1 VTLAFTLI
9 AGCSSFSMK
18 GPPTPPVDDPLAWA
32 IYERGTTYEERE
44 QISELNRKK
53 DWDGLLRFALALIRE
68 DPGGSD
74 GGVLAGYAFLR
85 SRDYSRA
92 VASLSQVVK
101 QNPEDVGA
109 WNLLGEAQRRAGQP
123 GQAARTLEQASVV
136 GRTSY
141 VTFFFL
147 GEAYRDAQRLYQAIP
162 AYREAVRLE
171 PEFAQGWVE
180 LGAASAKMGN
190 REDFARAL
198 AVLSKLDKARAEEL
212 KKRAADRPMK

>member
-1 VTLAFTLI
+1 
-9 AGCSSFSMK
+9 MN

-32 IYERGTTYEERE
+32 LYARGTTYEERE
-44 QISELNRKK
+44 QISDLNGKK
-53 DWDGLLRFALALIRE
+53 DWDGLLRVALALMRQ

-74 GGVLAGYAFLR
+74 GGAIAGYALLR
-85 SRDYSRA
+85 LGDYPKA
-92 VASLSQVVK
+92 VTALLQVVK

-123 GQAARTLEQASVV
+123 GQAARTLERASVV

-147 GEAYRDAQRLYQAIP
+147 GEAYRDAQRLDQAIP

-171 PEFAQGWVE
+171 PEFAQGWLE
-180 LGAASAKMGN
+180 LGTASARMGN
-190 REDFARAL
+190 QEDAAGAL
-198 AVLSKLDKARAEEL
+198 AILGKLDKARAEEL
-212 KKRAADRPMK
+212 KKRVEASSARSVR

>member
-1 VTLAFTLI
+1 
-9 AGCSSFSMK
+9 MK
-18 GPPTPPVDDPLAWA
+18 GPPTPPVDDPFAWA
-32 IYERGTTYEERE
+32 IYERGSTYEERE
-44 QISELNRKK
+44 RITELNGKK
-53 DWDGLLRFALALIRE
+53 DWDGLLRFGLALMRQ

-85 SRDYSRA
+85 SGDYPRA

-147 GEAYRDAQRLYQAIP
+147 GEAYRDAQRLDQAIP
-162 AYREAVRLE
+162 AYREALRLQ

-180 LGAASAKMGN
+180 LGAASARMGN
-190 REDFARAL
+190 QEDFATAL
-198 AVLSKLDKARAEEL
+198 AVLGKLDKGRAEEL
-212 KKRAADRPMK
+212 KKRVGPGPKTPNR

>member
-1 VTLAFTLI
+1 
-9 AGCSSFSMK
+9 MK

-32 IYERGTTYEERE
+32 LYGRGTTYEERE
-44 QISELNRKK
+44 QITELNGKK
-53 DWDGLLRFALALIRE
+53 DWDGLLRLALALMRQ

-74 GGVLAGYAFLR
+74 GGALAGYALLR
-85 SRDYSRA
+85 LGDYPRA

-123 GQAARTLEQASVV
+123 GQAARTLERASVV

-147 GEAYRDAQRLYQAIP
+147 GEAYRDAQRLDQAVP

-171 PEFAQGWVE
+171 PEFAQGWLE
-180 LGAASAKMGN
+180 LGAASARMGN
-190 REDFARAL
+190 QEDLAAAL
-198 AVLSKLDKARAEEL
+198 ATLDKLDKARAEEL
-212 KKRAADRPMK
+212 KKRVEAGPARSNR